1 MKRRPKRRYLKFIG
15 IFLVVEIIILIIMFG
30 GNGVVESITI
40 EAGGELPSAI
50 DFLNKPNAEAVYIT
64 DISLLSA
71 SVPGQYD
78 IEIKVGLRKYKS
90 VLEVVDTT
98 PPKGSVK
105 KLERNEPEEIKPE
118 DFVTSIE
125 DVTDV
130 TVTYKNPPDFTQ
142 VNTQPV
148 TLVLTDTSGNT
159 TEYETSVR
167 ISKILESIQVEKG
180 TEEIDM
186 TSFLKPEVHA
196 DNLSLVEDSLQFDRV
211 GSFPVQVNVDG
222 ILYDSVIEVV
232 DRVPPQIY
240 GAKKTTVYIGQPV
253 SYKKGV
259 YAEDDEDGEVSIS
272 VDSSQVNL
280 KVEGEYPLY
289 YTAVDSSGNETTVEV
304 TVTVKQQSVTKEE
317 LEKLADEVLAEITT
331 EDMTILEKS
340 WAIYKYINTHLT
352 YVGSSDKTDW
362 MKEAHRGITRA
373 VGDCFTY
380 YSMSE
385 LLLNRIGIQTLSV
398 ERASMGEETNH
409 YWHMVNYGQGWYHFD
424 ACIHIPK
431 LVSFMLT
438 TEELDAFSRRAG
450 PNNYYYRYDRE
461 NYPVSEAK
469 PTEEI
474 LALRAKN

>member
-1 MKRRPKRRYLKFIG
+1 MRTICPRRGF
-15 IFLVVEIIILIIMFG
+15 
-30 GNGVVESITI
+30 
-40 EAGGELPSAI
+40 
-50 DFLNKPNAEAVYIT
+50 
-64 DISLLSA
+64 
-71 SVPGQYD
+71 
-78 IEIKVGLRKYKS
+78 
-90 VLEVVDTT
+90 
-98 PPKGSVK
+98 
-105 KLERNEPEEIKPE
+105 
-118 DFVTSIE
+118 
-125 DVTDV
+125 
-130 TVTYKNPPDFTQ
+130 
-142 VNTQPV
+142 
-148 TLVLTDTSGNT
+148 
-159 TEYETSVR
+159 
-167 ISKILESIQVEKG
+167 
-180 TEEIDM
+180 
-186 TSFLKPEVHA
+186 
-196 DNLSLVEDSLQFDRV
+196 LQFDRV

-304 TVTVKQQSVTKEE
+304 TVTVKQQSVPKED

-474 LALRAKN
+474 RLSEPKTDGFNIYENKKHDCSLGKGGEITKELGVIGGMGPLATAYFMELVAKMTDARADNEHIPMIVCCRPDT